1 MGDLLVLW
9 DVDGTLL
16 NAGDVGGDLYETVF
30 SSMFGQPCEKLAPMA
45 GRTDRAIIL
54 DTLEMAGIPDPR
66 RHVDPFIEGLR
77 SEAPHV
83 YEAVQQ
89 RGRALPGATEAM
101 AALASATVG
110 KSTIGFAVPGTAL
123 PAPDAATAPA
133 SGPAPTGPAP
143 TRPAPTRPAP
153 SRSGDGGTGT
163 DGAGNGGIA
172 VSVIR
177 SPGRPATPA
186 VAASAFIAASA
197 APYPAPAATAP
208 AADRPAAIA
217 DVASPAAAAPSPLTP
232 APGPLTP
239 AASAPAA
246 PSPLA
251 PAAAAPSPLAPA
263 ASAPSPLTPAASAPS
278 PLTPVASA
286 AAAPASDVVPS
297 GTVAPA
303 PFAPDAGTAPIGT
316 GPAPAFPVVTP
327 APLDPRPASGT
338 TAITSAAPASD
349 SAATAAR
356 PPSPGARKR
365 PPAARVYQSVLTGNV
380 RPLAEVKLAAVGLRC
395 PLDLCIGAYGD
406 DHEDR
411 TQLIHLARRRAVA
424 VYGSS
429 SSDFSGT
436 ATIVVGDTP
445 EDIEAALAAG
455 ARAVGVAT
463 GGYSAKALQEAGAH
477 AVLTDLT
484 NTAAVLTALLS

>member
-16 NAGDVGGDLYETVF
+16 NAGGVGGNLYETVF
-30 SSMFGQPCEKLAPMA
+30 SSMFGRPCEKLAPMA

-54 DTLEMAGIPDPR
+54 ETLEMAGIPEPR

-77 SEAPHV
+77 SKAPLV
-83 YEAVQQ
+83 YEAVERQ
-89 RGRALPGATEAM
+89 GRALPGAAEAI
-101 AALASATVG
+101 AAIASATVG

-123 PAPDAATAPA
+123 LAPDAVSA
-133 SGPAPTGPAP
+133 SGPAPSGPAP
-143 TRPAPTRPAP
+143 SGSGNGRTRK
-153 SRSGDGGTGT
+153 
-163 DGAGNGGIA
+163 DGAADTGIP
-172 VSVIR
+172 VSVIPP
-177 SPGRPATPA
+177 PGRPATPA
-186 VAASAFIAASA
+186 VAASAFIAASG
-197 APYPAPAATAP
+197 
-208 AADRPAAIA
+208 
-217 DVASPAAAAPSPLTP
+217 APSPLTP
-232 APGPLTP
+232 AARSTPAPVASPLTP
-239 AASAPAA
+239 TPAATAATPTAARSPLTAASSASSAI
-246 PSPLA
+246 SPLA
-251 PAAAAPSPLAPA
+251 A
-263 ASAPSPLTPAASAPS
+263 ASSAATAIAPTTAPSPLTPAASG
-278 PLTPVASA
+278 
-286 AAAPASDVVPS
+286 AAAPAATVPS

-303 PFAPDAGTAPIGT
+303 PFAPDTGTAPIGT
-316 GPAPAFPVVTP
+316 GPAPTFPVVTP

-349 SAATAAR
+349 SATAVAR

-380 RPLAEVKLAAVGLRC
+380 RPLAEVKLAAIGLRY

-411 TQLIHLARRRAVA
+411 TQLIHLARRRACA
-424 VYGSS
+424 VYGNA

-445 EDIEAALAAG
+445 LDIEAALAAN

-463 GGYSAKALQEAGAH
+463 GGYSAKTLQDAGAH
-477 AVLTDLT
+477 AVLTDLS